1 MHWKTTAI
9 IVALL
14 SAPVLARPNL
24 IGTDWQLVSPK
35 VAEPQ
40 PTLSFQA
47 KGISGFAG
55 CNRFTGHSNAEG
67 KLVIATT
74 RMMCPPAMM
83 QTEQAYVGFLSQ
95 PFQIK
100 TDGKAQ
106 QLVLTGK
113 AGDEYR
119 FVRKQ
124 DKAAGQNTAAT
135 APVQRPQYL
144 YVSAVR
150 KNCSAGAGQMQC
162 LQVRSSENQPWQL
175 FYGGIEG
182 FTPQPDTAYYLKLR
196 YETVANPPADA
207 SAVRTILERV
217 VFSETVTR
225 TKM

>member
-1 MHWKTTAI
+1 MHWKTSAVI
-9 IVALL
+9 AALL
-14 SAPVLARPNL
+14 SAPALAQPNL
-24 IGTDWQLVSPK
+24 QGSEWQLVSPK
-35 VAEPQ
+35 VAEPL

-55 CNRFTGHSNAEG
+55 CNRFTGHTNAEG
-67 KLVIATT
+67 KLVVATT

-83 QTEQAYVGFLSQ
+83 QTEQAYLGFLSQ

-100 TDGKAQ
+100 TDGKLQ
-106 QLVLTGK
+106 QLVLTGS
-113 AGDEYR
+113 AGEYR

-124 DKAAGQNTAAT
+124 EKPEKAASHPAA
-135 APVQRPQYL
+135 AQAQRPQYL
-144 YVSAVR
+144 YVSSQR

-175 FYGGIEG
+175 FYGEIEG

-217 VFSETVTR
+217 VFSETISRSVQ
-225 TKM
+225 

>member
-1 MHWKTTAI
+1 MHSKITLLLA
-9 IVALL
+9 ALL
-14 SAPVLARPNL
+14 SAPAWAQAELPA
-24 IGTDWQLVSPK
+24 GEWQLASPAVSGPL
-35 VAEPQ
+35 
-40 PTLSFQA
+40 PTLSVQD
-47 KGISGFAG
+47 GRVSGFAG

-74 RMMCPPAMM
+74 RMMCAPAMM
-83 QTEQAYVGFLSQ
+83 QTEQAYIGLLSQ
-95 PFQIK
+95 PFRIQ
-100 TDGKAQ
+100 TDGKQ
-106 QLVLTGK
+106 QLLLTGS
-113 AGDEYR
+113 AGEYR

-124 DKAAGQNTAAT
+124 DKAAGRSAAAT

-162 LQVRSSENQPWQL
+162 LQVRSSDQQPWQL
-175 FYGGIEG
+175 FYGEIEG

>member
-14 SAPVLARPNL
+14 SAPVLAQPNL
-24 IGTDWQLVSPK
+24 IGTDWQLASPK
-35 VAEPQ
+35 VAEPL

-83 QTEQAYVGFLSQ
+83 QTEQAYIGFLSQ
-95 PFQIK
+95 PFRIQA
-100 TDGKAQ
+100 DGKAQ

-113 AGDEYR
+113 AGNEYR
-119 FVRKQ
+119 FVRKL
-124 DKAAGQNTAAT
+124 DKAAGQSAAAT
-135 APVQRPQYL
+135 APAQRPQYL

-175 FYGGIEG
+175 FYGEIEG
-182 FTPQPDTAYYLKLR
+182 FKPQPDTAFYLKLR
-196 YETVANPPADA
+196 YETVPNPPADA

-217 VFSETVTR
+217 VFSETITR
-225 TKM
+225 SRL

>member
-135 APVQRPQYL
+135 TPAQRPQYL

-175 FYGGIEG
+175 FYGEIEG

>member
-1 MHWKTTAI
+1 MHWKTIAI
-9 IVALL
+9 MASLL

-55 CNRFTGHSNAEG
+55 CNRYTGHSNAEG

-74 RMMCPPAMM
+74 RMMCPPTMM
-83 QTEQAYVGFLSQ
+83 QTEQVYVGFLSQ

-124 DKAAGQNTAAT
+124 DKAADQNTAAT

-175 FYGGIEG
+175 FYGEIEG

>member
-1 MHWKTTAI
+1 M
-9 IVALL
+9 
-14 SAPVLARPNL
+14 
-24 IGTDWQLVSPK
+24 
-35 VAEPQ
+35 
-40 PTLSFQA
+40 
-47 KGISGFAG
+47 
-55 CNRFTGHSNAEG
+55 
-67 KLVIATT
+67 IATT

-119 FVRKQ
+119 FVRKPEQ
-124 DKAAGQNTAAT
+124 VPAQSPTAT
-135 APVQRPQYL
+135 APAQRPQYL

-175 FYGGIEG
+175 FYGEIEG

-207 SAVRTILERV
+207 SAVRAILERV
-217 VFSETVTR
+217 VFSETVKR
-225 TKM
+225 SVM